1 MKCYNGDNVLE
12 REVML
17 LEVIRLSENAVL
29 FRGGRI
35 INRLRPFPG
44 LIEVVPAY
52 DSFAVFFD
60 MAICNAERVKEE
72 VALQLAEM
80 VEEHS
85 LEKGKLVSIEVV
97 YDGPDLVELAAM
109 NGLSVEEVIGLH
121 SGQVYEV
128 VTLGFV
134 PGFPFLR
141 GLPEQLVT
149 PRRAEPRK
157 VVPAGSVGIAGG
169 QTGVYPSAT
178 PGGWHLIGRTDVLLY
193 DAGREVPS
201 LLAAGDRVRFVPV
214 ASFGGA
220 GR

>member
-1 MKCYNGDNVLE
+1 M
-12 REVML
+12 EV
-17 LEVIRLSENAVL
+17 VRLSENALL
-29 FRGGRI
+29 FRGGRVVDQ
-35 INRLRPFPG
+35 LRMFPG

-60 MAICNAERVKEE
+60 LAICTADQVELE
-72 VALQLAEM
+72 VAFQLVAM
-80 VEEHS
+80 VEERS
-85 LEKGKLVSIEVV
+85 LGEGKLVEIPVV
-97 YDGPDLVELAAM
+97 YDGMDLVDVAEA
-109 NGLSVEEVIGLH
+109 NGLSVAEVVQLH

-141 GLPEQLVT
+141 GLHEQLAT

-169 QTGVYPSAT
+169 QTGIYPTAT
-178 PGGWHLIGRTDVLLY
+178 PGGWHLIGRTEAVLF
-193 DAGREVPS
+193 DARREVPS

-214 ASFGGA
+214 AYFGGSDDE
-220 GR
+220 

>member
-1 MKCYNGDNVLE
+1 M
-12 REVML
+12 EV
-17 LEVIRLSENAVL
+17 VRISENALL
-29 FRGGRI
+29 FRGGCVV
-35 INRLRPFPG
+35 NHLRPFPG

-60 MAICNAERVKEE
+60 LAICTADQVKEE
-72 VALQLAEM
+72 VVLQVAET
-80 VEEHS
+80 VGERS
-85 LEKGKLVSIEVV
+85 LEEGKLVEIPVV
-97 YDGPDLVELAAM
+97 YDGIDLIDVAQV
-109 NGLSVEEVIGLH
+109 NGLSVDEVVKLH

-141 GLPEQLVT
+141 GLHEQLAT

-169 QTGVYPSAT
+169 QTGVYPTAT
-178 PGGWHLIGRTDVLLY
+178 PGGWNLIGRTDAVLFN
-193 DAGREVPS
+193 AQREVPS

-214 ASFGGA
+214 ASLGGA
-220 GR
+220 D